1 MFINSLL
8 KAVPIIFLIFFP
20 DNILKASGINCS
32 SPVHRNKAICK
43 GQSKDEPKIE
53 PKELIEKVTVSIV
66 GINGD
71 KYPGSGVIVRKEDN
85 IYSVLTAAHVV
96 CNLNNRSVNTEEF
109 EVKTFDNYVHDSFGG
124 SDFNIKCPPILKG
137 KKKMSSTFCS
147 APISKAYPW
156 PIDIAVLEF
165 KSDKEYI
172 VAKRSSAIKRYGND
186 IYVSGYPKS
195 ENGKFVIRES
205 QGSVDIPASSINE
218 TCKGY
223 GLRYL
228 ARTEIGMDGGGIWS
242 KKGKLVGIHGYREVS
257 REDNL
262 LLSRGSHGTGIHIPY
277 WKQLTDPFDPS
288 RGFPEDLGKN
298 NNKVDASAL
307 ISRAKSFIN
316 IARTEKINNNPN
328 FIIEEASTPVLEGLK
343 RAEKMESNRPLIP
356 ALIAQIYIRRYEDGS
371 KQKIYLTKALKN
383 INRAIKLQKPNFLSS
398 KDSYDGTF
406 QKIRAYVHFL
416 YGQHINNQDSI
427 LSYRYAIKN
436 IDERLSLKP
445 EDVESWKD
453 KAKYHAYAGQ
463 LGEAYASL
471 IKALRLAPDDPSI
484 YVDMGI
490 ILATNNEYEKACK
503 DFNRASRVI
512 DEGLS
517 RQGKQGDFAKDYQ
530 NQKQRIKPWK
540 DYLERFISC

>member
-1 MFINSLL
+1 MKLLVRTFIILFFGFLNVNSL
-8 KAVPIIFLIFFP
+8 KTFA
-20 DNILKASGINCS
+20 INCS
-32 SPVHRNKAICK
+32 SPVHKNKAICRDK
-43 GQSKDEPKIE
+43 SDDEPKID
-53 PKELIEKVTVSIV
+53 PKELIEKVTVSII

-71 KYPGSGVIVRKEDN
+71 EQPGSGVLIKKEDN
-85 IYSVLTAAHVV
+85 VYSVLTSAHVV
-96 CNLNNRSVNTEEF
+96 CSLRNQFVDAEEYAL
-109 EVKTFDNYVHDSFGG
+109 KTFDGSWHDSNNY
-124 SDFNIKCPPILKG
+124 SNLKVNCPPILKG
-137 KKKMSSTFCS
+137 QEKMSSTFCS

-165 KSDKEYI
+165 TSDKEYI
-172 VAKRSSAIKRYGND
+172 VAKRSSSIKRYGKD

-205 QGSVDIPASSINE
+205 QGTVDIPASSINE

-228 ARTEIGMDGGGIWS
+228 AQTEIGMDGGGVWS

-257 REDNL
+257 REENL
-262 LLSRGSHGTGIHIPY
+262 LLSRGSHGIGIHIPY
-277 WKQLTDPFDPS
+277 WKQLIDPFDPS
-288 RGFPEDLGKN
+288 KGFPEDLGKN
-298 NNKVDASAL
+298 NEKVDASAL

-328 FIIEEASTPVLEGLK
+328 FIVEEASTPVLEGLK

-356 ALIAQIYIRRYEDGS
+356 ALIAQIYIRRYEDGT
-371 KQKIYLTKALKN
+371 KDKTYLSEALEN
-383 INRAIKLQKPNFLSS
+383 INRAIRLQKPAFLSS

-445 EDVESWKD
+445 DDVTSWKD
-453 KAKYHAYAGQ
+453 KANYHFYAKE
-463 LGEAYASL
+463 LGNAYASL
-471 IKALRLAPDDPSI
+471 IRASKLAPKDPSI
-484 YVDMGI
+484 FIDMAF
-490 ILATNNEYEKACK
+490 ILVENKEYKRACK
-503 DFNRASRVI
+503 DFDRANNLI
-512 DEGLS
+512 KEGLS
-517 RQGKQGDFAKDYQ
+517 KQGSQGAFANDYKQ
-530 NQKQRIKPWK
+530 QKKRMKPFT
-540 DYLERFISC
+540 DALGC